1 MKNVKK
7 IYKSVLIILV
17 IISCT
22 DNRDLGFLEEVVL
35 PSNISALFDI
45 TQDNSGLVTIT
56 PSGEGASTFEI
67 GLGDS
72 SESVRITSGES
83 IENIYTEGSYNVSIT
98 AFNIVGD
105 STQVNQQL
113 VVSFEAPQNLEVVI
127 ENDAST
133 SKQVNIS
140 ATADFAISYEFHSG
154 ETGIDQPVATANI
167 GDGISYDYETPGIYS
182 VKIVAKGGAIE
193 TTEYTEDFEVTEIV
207 FPLSSA
213 PTPPNRNDVDV
224 VSIFSDVY
232 TDETLNELPTI
243 WSSTN
248 FEEANIDSDNIWKL
262 TSLDFLGIVTNYDTG
277 IDLSEMEKMHID
289 YWVPEGTTNE
299 LFVKIVNTVDGGEDI
314 ESLGATT
321 GGSWQSIELDIT
333 AFDGGDLA
341 NKEKITQIL
350 IDSDGE
356 TPVAYIDNFYFYRES
371 TTSSFDDGL
380 LTNGDFEGGS
390 APWIVGVDDAS
401 PAPVVT
407 VGDNTY
413 YSVDVTAAGNVYDV
427 NVSQKVEII
436 GGNTYTLSFDAWSD
450 VNRSIVAGIGL
461 SADPWTNTGEPLNIT
476 TTRTTYTFT
485 YTEVGFEASDARVLF
500 DIGGDIGLVNID
512 NVSLVLGT
520 GNLLTN
526 GNFEAGSAPWI
537 VGVDDAEAAP
547 VVTIAD
553 NTYYSR
559 NVTAAG
565 NVYDVNV
572 SQKVEIIQGKTYFL
586 TFVAWSDTN
595 RSIDAGIGLSADP
608 WSNDKETIQISP
620 TRTTFTLTLSASG
633 FGAPNARVLFDI
645 GGEIGLVN
653 IDNVSLVLGG
663 GNLLTNGNFE
673 GGSAPWIVGVNDAEA
688 APVVTVADNTYYSRN
703 VTAAGNV
710 YDVNVSQKVE
720 IIQGKTYFL
729 TFVAW
734 SDTNRSIDAGIGL
747 SADPWSNDKE
757 TINITPTKTTF
768 TLTLEASDFGA
779 TDARVLFDIGGEVGE
794 VNIDDVSLSMN

>member
-83 IENIYTEGSYNVSIT
+83 IENIYTEGSYDVSIT

-105 STQVNQQL
+105 SAQVNQQL
-113 VVSFEAPQNLEVVI
+113 VVSFQAPQNLEVVI

-140 ATADFAISYEFHSG
+140 ATADFATSYEFYSG

-232 TDETLNELPTI
+232 TDETLNELPTT

-248 FEEANIDSDNIWKL
+248 FEEANINSDNIWKL
-262 TSLDFLGIVTNYDTG
+262 TSLDFLGIVTNYDAG

-407 VGDNTY
+407 VGNNTY

-436 GGNTYTLSFDAWSD
+436 GGNTYTLTFDAWS
-450 VNRSIVAGIGL
+450 N
-461 SADPWTNTGEPLNIT
+461 
-476 TTRTTYTFT
+476 
-485 YTEVGFEASDARVLF
+485 
-500 DIGGDIGLVNID
+500 
-512 NVSLVLGT
+512 
-520 GNLLTN
+520 
-526 GNFEAGSAPWI
+526 
-537 VGVDDAEAAP
+537 
-547 VVTIAD
+547 
-553 NTYYSR
+553 
-559 NVTAAG
+559 
-565 NVYDVNV
+565 
-572 SQKVEIIQGKTYFL
+572 
-586 TFVAWSDTN
+586 TN

-620 TRTTFTLTLSASG
+620 TRTTFALTLSASG

-653 IDNVSLVLGG
+653 IDNVSLILGS

-673 GGSAPWIVGVNDAEA
+673 AGSAPWIVGVNDTEA

-757 TINITPTKTTF
+757 TIQISPTKTTF
-768 TLTLEASDFGA
+768 TLTLEASNFGA

>member
-1 MKNVKK
+1 M
-7 IYKSVLIILV
+7 

-22 DNRDLGFLEEVVL
+22 DSRDLGFLEEIAP
-35 PSNISALFDI
+35 PSNISAVFDI
-45 TQDNSGLVTIT
+45 AQDNTGLVTIT
-56 PSGEGASTFEI
+56 PFGEGASTFEI
-67 GLGDS
+67 GLGDGS
-72 SESVRITSGES
+72 TLVALTSGES
-83 IENIYTEGSYNVSIT
+83 TENIYTEGSYDVSIT

-224 VSIFSDVY
+224 VSIFSDGY
-232 TDETLNELPTI
+232 INETLNELPTL
-243 WSSTN
+243 WSSAN
-248 FEEANIDSDNIWKL
+248 FEATSLGSDNIWKL

-277 IDLSEMEKMHID
+277 INISEMEKMHID

-314 ESLGATT
+314 GSLGATS

-390 APWIVGVDDAS
+390 DPWIIGVNDN
-401 PAPVVT
+401 APVSVVT
-407 VGDNTY
+407 SGGNTY
-413 YSVDVTAAGNVYDV
+413 YSVNVAAPGQVYDV
-427 NVSQKVEII
+427 NMSQKVEII
-436 GGNTYTLSFDAWSD
+436 EGNTYTLTFDAWSNG
-450 VNRSIVAGIGL
+450 NRSIIAGIGL
-461 SADPWTNTGEPLNIT
+461 SENPWTNTGELLNIT
-476 TTRTTYTFT
+476 TNRTTYTYT
-485 YTEVGFEASDARVLF
+485 YLEVNFGAPDARVLF
-500 DIGGDIGLVNID
+500 DLGGEVGEVNID
-512 NVSLVLGT
+512 NVSLVLGS
-520 GNLLTN
+520 GNILTN
-526 GNFEAGSAPWI
+526 GNFEGGSDAWI
-537 VGVDDAEAAP
+537 VGVNDAAPAP
-547 VVTIAD
+547 VVTNGS
-553 NTYYSR
+553 NTYYSV
-559 NVTAAG
+559 NVIVAG
-565 NVYDVNV
+565 QTYDVNV
-572 SQKVEIIQGKTYFL
+572 SQKLEIIQGKTYFL
-586 TFVAWSDTN
+586 TFDAWSDTN
-595 RSIDAGIGLSADP
+595 RSIVAGIGLSETP
-608 WSNDKETIQISP
+608 YTNDNEEINITT
-620 TRTTFTLTLSASG
+620 TRTTYTLTLAATN
-633 FGAPNARVLFDI
+633 FGAINARVLFDL
-645 GGEIGLVN
+645 GGEI
-653 IDNVSLVLGG
+653 
-663 GNLLTNGNFE
+663 
-673 GGSAPWIVGVNDAEA
+673 
-688 APVVTVADNTYYSRN
+688 
-703 VTAAGNV
+703 
-710 YDVNVSQKVE
+710 
-720 IIQGKTYFL
+720 
-729 TFVAW
+729 
-734 SDTNRSIDAGIGL
+734 
-747 SADPWSNDKE
+747 
-757 TINITPTKTTF
+757 
-768 TLTLEASDFGA
+768 
-779 TDARVLFDIGGEVGE
+779 GE

>member
-1 MKNVKK
+1 
-7 IYKSVLIILV
+7 
-17 IISCT
+17 
-22 DNRDLGFLEEVVL
+22 
-35 PSNISALFDI
+35 
-45 TQDNSGLVTIT
+45 
-56 PSGEGASTFEI
+56 
-67 GLGDS
+67 
-72 SESVRITSGES
+72 
-83 IENIYTEGSYNVSIT
+83 
-98 AFNIVGD
+98 
-105 STQVNQQL
+105 
-113 VVSFEAPQNLEVVI
+113 
-127 ENDAST
+127 
-133 SKQVNIS
+133 
-140 ATADFAISYEFHSG
+140 
-154 ETGIDQPVATANI
+154 
-167 GDGISYDYETPGIYS
+167 
-182 VKIVAKGGAIE
+182 
-193 TTEYTEDFEVTEIV
+193 
-207 FPLSSA
+207 
-213 PTPPNRNDVDV
+213 
-224 VSIFSDVY
+224 
-232 TDETLNELPTI
+232 
-243 WSSTN
+243 
-248 FEEANIDSDNIWKL
+248 
-262 TSLDFLGIVTNYDTG
+262 
-277 IDLSEMEKMHID
+277 MEKMHID

-407 VGDNTY
+407 VGNNTY

-436 GGNTYTLSFDAWSD
+436 GGNTYTLTFDAWSNT
-450 VNRSIVAGIGL
+450 NRSIDAGIGL
-461 SADPWTNTGEPLNIT
+461 SADPWSNDKETIQISPTKT
-476 TTRTTYTFT
+476 TFALTLSAS
-485 YTEVGFEASDARVLF
+485 GFGAPNARVLF
-500 DIGGDIGLVNID
+500 DIGGEIGLVNID
-512 NVSLVLGT
+512 NVSLILGS

-537 VGVDDAEAAP
+537 VGVNDTEAAP
-547 VVTIAD
+547 VVTVAD

-559 NVTAAG
+559 NVTSAG

-620 TRTTFTLTLSASG
+620 T
-633 FGAPNARVLFDI
+633 
-645 GGEIGLVN
+645 
-653 IDNVSLVLGG
+653 
-663 GNLLTNGNFE
+663 
-673 GGSAPWIVGVNDAEA
+673 
-688 APVVTVADNTYYSRN
+688 
-703 VTAAGNV
+703 
-710 YDVNVSQKVE
+710 
-720 IIQGKTYFL
+720 
-729 TFVAW
+729 
-734 SDTNRSIDAGIGL
+734 
-747 SADPWSNDKE
+747 
-757 TINITPTKTTF
+757 KTTF
-768 TLTLEASDFGA
+768 TLTLEASNFGA

>member
-83 IENIYTEGSYNVSIT
+83 IENIYTEGSYDVSIT

-113 VVSFEAPQNLEVVI
+113 VVSFQAPQNLEVVI

-140 ATADFAISYEFHSG
+140 ATADFATSYEFYSG

-232 TDETLNELPTI
+232 TDETLNELPTT

-248 FEEANIDSDNIWKL
+248 FEEANINSDNIWKL
-262 TSLDFLGIVTNYDTG
+262 TSLDFLGIVTNYDAG

-436 GGNTYTLSFDAWSD
+436 GGNTYTLTFDAWS
-450 VNRSIVAGIGL
+450 N
-461 SADPWTNTGEPLNIT
+461 
-476 TTRTTYTFT
+476 
-485 YTEVGFEASDARVLF
+485 
-500 DIGGDIGLVNID
+500 
-512 NVSLVLGT
+512 
-520 GNLLTN
+520 
-526 GNFEAGSAPWI
+526 
-537 VGVDDAEAAP
+537 
-547 VVTIAD
+547 
-553 NTYYSR
+553 
-559 NVTAAG
+559 
-565 NVYDVNV
+565 
-572 SQKVEIIQGKTYFL
+572 
-586 TFVAWSDTN
+586 TN

-620 TRTTFTLTLSASG
+620 TRTTFALTLSASG

-653 IDNVSLVLGG
+653 IDNVSLILGS

-673 GGSAPWIVGVNDAEA
+673 AGSAPWIVGVNDTEA

-757 TINITPTKTTF
+757 TIQISPTKTTF
-768 TLTLEASDFGA
+768 TLTLEASNFGA

>member
-1 MKNVKK
+1 M
-7 IYKSVLIILV
+7 

-83 IENIYTEGSYNVSIT
+83 IENIYTEGSYDVSIT

-105 STQVNQQL
+105 SAQVNQQL
-113 VVSFEAPQNLEVVI
+113 VVSFQAPQNLEVVI

-140 ATADFAISYEFHSG
+140 ATADFATSYEFYSG

-232 TDETLNELPTI
+232 TDETLNELPTT

-248 FEEANIDSDNIWKL
+248 FEEANINSDNIWKL
-262 TSLDFLGIVTNYDTG
+262 TSLDFLGIVTNYDAG

-407 VGDNTY
+407 VGNNTY

-436 GGNTYTLSFDAWSD
+436 GGNTYTLTFDAWS
-450 VNRSIVAGIGL
+450 N
-461 SADPWTNTGEPLNIT
+461 
-476 TTRTTYTFT
+476 
-485 YTEVGFEASDARVLF
+485 
-500 DIGGDIGLVNID
+500 
-512 NVSLVLGT
+512 
-520 GNLLTN
+520 
-526 GNFEAGSAPWI
+526 
-537 VGVDDAEAAP
+537 
-547 VVTIAD
+547 
-553 NTYYSR
+553 
-559 NVTAAG
+559 
-565 NVYDVNV
+565 
-572 SQKVEIIQGKTYFL
+572 
-586 TFVAWSDTN
+586 TN

-620 TRTTFTLTLSASG
+620 TRTTFALTLSASG

-653 IDNVSLVLGG
+653 IDNVSLILGS

-673 GGSAPWIVGVNDAEA
+673 AGSAPWIVGVNDTEA

-757 TINITPTKTTF
+757 TIQISPTKTTF
-768 TLTLEASDFGA
+768 TLTLEASNFGA

>member
-22 DNRDLGFLEEVVL
+22 DSRDLGFLEEVVL

-193 TTEYTEDFEVTEIV
+193 TTEYNEDFEVTEIV

-299 LFVKIVNTVDGGEDI
+299 LFVIIVNTVDGGEDI

-407 VGDNTY
+407 VGNNTY

-436 GGNTYTLSFDAWSD
+436 GGNTYTLTFDAWS
-450 VNRSIVAGIGL
+450 N
-461 SADPWTNTGEPLNIT
+461 
-476 TTRTTYTFT
+476 
-485 YTEVGFEASDARVLF
+485 
-500 DIGGDIGLVNID
+500 
-512 NVSLVLGT
+512 
-520 GNLLTN
+520 
-526 GNFEAGSAPWI
+526 
-537 VGVDDAEAAP
+537 
-547 VVTIAD
+547 
-553 NTYYSR
+553 
-559 NVTAAG
+559 
-565 NVYDVNV
+565 
-572 SQKVEIIQGKTYFL
+572 
-586 TFVAWSDTN
+586 TN

-620 TRTTFTLTLSASG
+620 T
-633 FGAPNARVLFDI
+633 
-645 GGEIGLVN
+645 
-653 IDNVSLVLGG
+653 
-663 GNLLTNGNFE
+663 
-673 GGSAPWIVGVNDAEA
+673 
-688 APVVTVADNTYYSRN
+688 
-703 VTAAGNV
+703 
-710 YDVNVSQKVE
+710 
-720 IIQGKTYFL
+720 
-729 TFVAW
+729 
-734 SDTNRSIDAGIGL
+734 
-747 SADPWSNDKE
+747 
-757 TINITPTKTTF
+757 KTTF
-768 TLTLEASDFGA
+768 TLTLEASNFGA
-779 TDARVLFDIGGEVGE
+779 TNARVLFDIGGEVGE

>member
-1 MKNVKK
+1 M
-7 IYKSVLIILV
+7 

-83 IENIYTEGSYNVSIT
+83 IENIYTEGSYDVSIT

-113 VVSFEAPQNLEVVI
+113 VVSFQAPQNLEVVI

-140 ATADFAISYEFHSG
+140 ATADFATSYEFYSG

-232 TDETLNELPTI
+232 TDETLNELPTT

-248 FEEANIDSDNIWKL
+248 FEEANINSDNIWKL
-262 TSLDFLGIVTNYDTG
+262 TSLDFLGIVTNYDAG

-436 GGNTYTLSFDAWSD
+436 GGNTYTLTFDAWS
-450 VNRSIVAGIGL
+450 N
-461 SADPWTNTGEPLNIT
+461 
-476 TTRTTYTFT
+476 
-485 YTEVGFEASDARVLF
+485 
-500 DIGGDIGLVNID
+500 
-512 NVSLVLGT
+512 
-520 GNLLTN
+520 
-526 GNFEAGSAPWI
+526 
-537 VGVDDAEAAP
+537 
-547 VVTIAD
+547 
-553 NTYYSR
+553 
-559 NVTAAG
+559 
-565 NVYDVNV
+565 
-572 SQKVEIIQGKTYFL
+572 
-586 TFVAWSDTN
+586 TN

-620 TRTTFTLTLSASG
+620 TRTTFALTLSASG

-653 IDNVSLVLGG
+653 IDNVSLILGS

-673 GGSAPWIVGVNDAEA
+673 AGSAPWIVGVNDTEA

-757 TINITPTKTTF
+757 TIQISPTKTTF
-768 TLTLEASDFGA
+768 TLTLEASNFGA

>member
-83 IENIYTEGSYNVSIT
+83 IENIYTEGSYDVSIT

-105 STQVNQQL
+105 SAQVNQQL
-113 VVSFEAPQNLEVVI
+113 VVSFQAPQNLEVVI

-140 ATADFAISYEFHSG
+140 ASADFATSYEFYSG

-232 TDETLNELPTI
+232 TDETLNELPTT

-262 TSLDFLGIVTNYDTG
+262 TSLDFLGIVTNYDAG

-407 VGDNTY
+407 VGNNTY

-436 GGNTYTLSFDAWSD
+436 GGNTYTLTFDAWSNT
-450 VNRSIVAGIGL
+450 NRSIDAGIGL
-461 SADPWTNTGEPLNIT
+461 SADPWSNDKETIQISP
-476 TTRTTYTFT
+476 TRTTFALTLSAS
-485 YTEVGFEASDARVLF
+485 GFGAPNARVLF
-500 DIGGDIGLVNID
+500 DIGGEIGLVNID
-512 NVSLVLGT
+512 NVSLILGS

-537 VGVDDAEAAP
+537 VGVNDTEAAP
-547 VVTIAD
+547 VVTVAD

-559 NVTAAG
+559 NVTSAG

-620 TRTTFTLTLSASG
+620 T
-633 FGAPNARVLFDI
+633 
-645 GGEIGLVN
+645 
-653 IDNVSLVLGG
+653 
-663 GNLLTNGNFE
+663 
-673 GGSAPWIVGVNDAEA
+673 
-688 APVVTVADNTYYSRN
+688 
-703 VTAAGNV
+703 
-710 YDVNVSQKVE
+710 
-720 IIQGKTYFL
+720 
-729 TFVAW
+729 
-734 SDTNRSIDAGIGL
+734 
-747 SADPWSNDKE
+747 
-757 TINITPTKTTF
+757 KTTF
-768 TLTLEASDFGA
+768 TLTLEASNFGA